1 MSDHPGF
8 NGDQTIRAGAIC
20 TIASGDGKFGAV
32 KVLHVT
38 PFSVHVAIFKNK
50 YEQRPAGLD
59 ISTLSLG
66 TIYDTDGFGIGH
78 VPLSHE
84 GFTNWQPV
92 VLGFEEVT
100 EAEEERLDM

>member
-1 MSDHPGF
+1 MSDHPAF

-32 KVLHVT
+32 KVLLVT
-38 PFSVHVAIFKNK
+38 EYSVHVAIYKNK
-50 YEQRPAGLD
+50 YEERPGGLE

-78 VPLSHE
+78 VPLSRE
-84 GFTNWQPV
+84 GFINWQPV
-92 VLGFEEVT
+92 VVGFEEVT